1 MDKLLGNFDLLS
13 QLLDHISI
21 GLCKET
27 REILGYNGL
36 LLRRPG
42 TGAINYDQALCTD
55 DYKLSE
61 YSLGFLRFMWG
72 MLRIFNGNLVEMG
85 KFINMDVLGFNN
97 DSVWLSA
104 AAYFSAFRDLWILP
118 LKIELA

>member
-1 MDKLLGNFDLLS
+1 M
-13 QLLDHISI
+13 

-42 TGAINYDQALCTD
+42 SGALNYDTAFNSE

-61 YSLGFLRFMWG
+61 YDLGFLRFMWG
-72 MLRIFNGNLVEMG
+72 MLRILNGNLVEMG
-85 KFINMDVLGFNN
+85 KFLNMDF
-97 DSVWLSA
+97 
-104 AAYFSAFRDLWILP
+104 
-118 LKIELA
+118 

>member
-1 MDKLLGNFDLLS
+1 M
-13 QLLDHISI
+13 

-42 TGAINYDQALCTD
+42 SGTLNYDTALNAE

-61 YSLGFLRFMWG
+61 YDLGFLRFMWG
-72 MLRIFNGNLVEMG
+72 MLRILNGNLVEMG
-85 KFINMDVLGFNN
+85 KFLNMDF
-97 DSVWLSA
+97 
-104 AAYFSAFRDLWILP
+104 
-118 LKIELA
+118 